1 MILKDYI
8 AKLQELP
15 QDLEVFASRGEW
27 GPVPVSDPLHL
38 GNGETPSVASVY
50 AFTPDGKPQTDEGPA
65 WYEDFNP
72 NPVIDVESDYTRKK
86 VVLL

>member
-15 QDLEVFASRGEW
+15 QDLEVFAARGEW
-27 GPVPVSDPLHL
+27 GPVPIEERQMPAIQ
-38 GNGETPSVASVY
+38 PVY
-50 AFTPDGKPQTDEGPA
+50 AFTPDGKPMSDEGPC
-65 WYEDFNP
+65 WYEDNDP
-72 NPVIDVESDYTRKK
+72 DLDEGADYTKKK